1 MKKRVLNNKLT
12 LVKETLQQ
20 LEEGKDLMFVEG
32 GAEILSCRPNS
43 PSTVGGTKRVCC

>member
-1 MKKRVLNNKLT
+1 MKKREKKLVLM
-12 LVKETLQQ
+12 KETLRQ

-32 GAEILSCRPNS
+32 GGEIMSCAPNS